1 MKSIFENKVFKNY
14 ENLGFTVISAKLE
27 LNEETGKKKLKPPTG
42 WQNFTKTTLN
52 TKKDKDGEDIHN
64 AVMIRNK
71 IQFPDGS
78 YLYGIDLDN
87 KLDVEGTTGIE
98 WFRNYCFKTK
108 CFSGQKMLCQET
120 GNKGI
125 HYFFRTFNKAL
136 IEEGP
141 ITGLEINGIKRQID
155 IPNAFISE
163 PSQYGNDKILKKYR
177 FLNIDEFDDF
187 TKIALLP
194 ETIEELILSRKSKIN
209 KVEETEEETED
220 ERPVEIVNPNYPLLN
235 ILSSHFENYSDW
247 SRMCWIMKSL
257 NYPFSLFDEYSQ
269 KYPNKYNF
277 NDVYNYWNR
286 CKTNKKMTEGI
297 LHSLAKQTNPTEYN
311 KLNIT
316 TNYKPDIL
324 PVELIEMT
332 EEQIKNND
340 GYLIHKDNINLD
352 FKDCLISNKLNEFFT
367 SDIKSFNI
375 KSPYDTGKTQL
386 LTKIMKK
393 YKQKRVLFLS
403 YRKTLTSDL
412 MSSFS
417 ELGFQDYRNTI
428 CNETDKLI
436 IQLESINKIKPSFMF
451 VDDEFEIPKYDLVI
465 IDEVESILQQFSS
478 ETMKGE
484 SKNAFEFID
493 AIISNSNKLITLD
506 GDLSFRGFNYI
517 KHFGDSINIVN
528 PIKKNSKCF
537 SLIDSENTFYSNIES
552 SLNDNKK
559 IVIVSQAPK
568 KCDTLFVFIKQKYP
582 KLNVGI
588 YTGASSDKD
597 KNELKN
603 VLQNWVKLDVL
614 IYSPTI
620 ESGVNFDIVHFD
632 KIYGIVSSGCNSQR
646 AFCQM
651 LSRVRKVKDRNITL
665 WCPQLQ
671 YNKINKNNIY
681 TFDEVKECL
690 LTLDIIKINET
701 IEGSKM
707 VKRLTSYDIN
717 FCYNKIEDLMKHKFF
732 YLGYLDYLLTNKGH
746 TVKNLIEPKE
756 KKEKVR
762 DDIKNCKLDDSELLN
777 SINDITEDKFKYL
790 LEKQKQSTA
799 EKIDKL
805 QIKKYLIKSSLG
817 VDKLDEKILEF
828 YDSPFIIKK
837 IEHLIDKTNIKNY
850 NDNQTKENIKKVE
863 IINDLI
869 NKLGFKLFDNKY
881 ISRKKFEMNIE
892 EIIKTNELFI
902 NPKLANIL
910 FNSSKVNIKTNKQ
923 FLGFVN
929 TVLENYK
936 LKIQSKEVRVKKEDI
951 EKVGKTKDTAYS
963 LEWLKG
969 YETINELIQY
979 KIDKG
984 YKLNDTNNLRPKPT
998 TEQYKYL
1005 VLTEEEKNKY
1015 FDELQNK
1022 ELDRIEKIYI
1032 EEDKGKKKVKVNTSF
1047 DVCKFPDPFGLDFG
1061 LC

>member
-14 ENLGFTVISAKLE
+14 EKLGFTIISAKLE
-27 LNEETGKKKLKPPTG
+27 LNEETGKKKLTPPFE

-52 TKKDKDGEDIHN
+52 TKKHN

-71 IQFPDGS
+71 TKFSDGS

-87 KLDVEGTTGIE
+87 KLDVEGKTGIE
-98 WFRNYCFKTK
+98 WFRNYCFSIK
-108 CFSGQKMLCQET
+108 CFSGQQLLVQET
-120 GNKGI
+120 GNKGL
-125 HYFFRTFNKAL
+125 HYFFRTFNTAL

-141 ITGLEINGIKRQID
+141 ITGLKINGITRQID

-163 PSQYGNDKILKKYR
+163 PSEYGGKKYK
-177 FLNIDEFDDF
+177 FENIDEFDDF
-187 TKIALLP
+187 NKIPLLP
-194 ETIEELILSRKSKIN
+194 QQIEELILTRKSKLI
-209 KVEETEEETED
+209 ETTETEEETE
-220 ERPVEIVNPNYPLLN
+220 EEIPVENVNPNYPLLN

-247 SRMCWIMKSL
+247 SRICWIMKSL
-257 NYPFSLFDEYSQ
+257 NYPFSVFDEYSQ

-277 NDVYNYWNR
+277 KDVYNFWNR
-286 CKTNKKMTEGI
+286 CKTNNKMTEGI
-297 LHSLAKQTNPTEYN
+297 LHSLAKQANPAEYN
-311 KLNIT
+311 KLKIT

-324 PVELIEMT
+324 PVEVIEMT
-332 EEQIKNND
+332 EEQINNNN
-340 GYLIHKDNINLD
+340 GYLISSDNINLD

-417 ELGFQDYRNTI
+417 ELGFQDYRDTK

-451 VDDEFEIPKYDLVI
+451 VDDEFEIPKYDLII
-465 IDEVESILQQFSS
+465 IDEVESILQQFNS
-478 ETMKGE
+478 ETFQGE

-517 KHFGDSINIVN
+517 NHFGDSINIVN
-528 PIKKNSKCF
+528 PVKKNRKTF
-537 SLIDSENTFYSNIES
+537 YLIDSENTFHSNIES

-559 IVIVSQAPK
+559 IVIVSQSSK
-568 KCDTLFVFIKQKYP
+568 KCDNLFVFIKQKYP
-582 KLNVGI
+582 KLNIGI

-597 KNELKN
+597 KNDLSN
-603 VLQNWVKLDVL
+603 VLENWIKLDVL

-632 KIYGIVSSGCNSQR
+632 KIFGIVSSGCNSQR

-651 LSRVRKVKDRNITL
+651 LSRVRKVKDKNITL
-665 WCPQLQ
+665 WCPHL
-671 YNKINKNNIY
+671 KY
-681 TFDEVKECL
+681 T
-690 LTLDIIKINET
+690 DIIKINET

-707 VKRLTSYDIN
+707 VKRLTPYDIN

-746 TVKNLIEPKE
+746 TVINLIEEKE

-762 DDIKNCKLDDSELLN
+762 EDINKCKLDDTDLLN
-777 SINDITEDKFKYL
+777 SIDDITEDKFKYL
-790 LEKQKQSTA
+790 LEKQKQSNA
-799 EKIDKL
+799 DKIDKL

-817 VDKLDEKILEF
+817 VDKLDENILEY

-850 NDNQTKENIKKVE
+850 NDNQTKENIKKVD

-869 NKLGFKLFDNKY
+869 NKLGFKLFDNKT
-881 ISRKKFEMNIE
+881 ISRDDFEKNID

-936 LKIQSKEVRVKKEDI
+936 LKIQSKEIRVKKEDI
-951 EKVGKTKDTAYS
+951 EKIGKTKDTAYS

-969 YETINELIQY
+969 YDTINELIQY

-984 YKLNDTNNLRPKPT
+984 YKLNDTNKLRPKPT

-1015 FDELQNK
+1015 NDDLQNK
-1022 ELDRIEKIYI
+1022 ELNKIENKYI
-1032 EEDKGKKKVKVNTSF
+1032 EVGKNKVKVNTSF
-1047 DVCKFPDPFGLDFG
+1047 DFPDPFGLDYG
-1061 LC
+1061 LKFD

>member
-14 ENLGFTVISAKLE
+14 EKLGFTIISAKLE
-27 LNEETGKKKLKPPTG
+27 LNEETGKKKLTPPFE
-42 WQNFTKTTLN
+42 WQKMTKTTIN
-52 TKKDKDGEDIHN
+52 TKKDN

-71 IQFPDGS
+71 IKFSDGS

-87 KLDVEGTTGIE
+87 KLDVEGKTGIE
-98 WFRNYCFKTK
+98 WFRNYCFSIK
-108 CFSGQKMLCQET
+108 CFSGQKLLVQET

-125 HYFFRTFNKAL
+125 HYFFRTFNTAL

-141 ITGLEINGIKRQID
+141 ITGLKINGITRQID

-163 PSQYGNDKILKKYR
+163 PSEYGGKKYK

-187 TKIALLP
+187 NEIPLLP
-194 ETIEELILSRKSKIN
+194 QQIEELILTRKSKLIEST
-209 KVEETEEETED
+209 EETEEETEEE
-220 ERPVEIVNPNYPLLN
+220 ERPVENVNPNYPLLN
-235 ILSSHFENYSDW
+235 ILSSHFENYSEW
-247 SRMCWIMKSL
+247 SRICWIMKSL
-257 NYPFSLFDEYSQ
+257 NYPFSVFDEYSR
-269 KYPNKYNF
+269 KYPHKYNPK
-277 NDVYNYWNR
+277 DVYNFWNR
-286 CKTNKKMTEGI
+286 CKTNNKMTEGI
-297 LHSLAKQTNPTEYN
+297 LHSLAKQANPAEYN
-311 KLNIT
+311 KLKIT

-324 PVELIEMT
+324 PVEVIEMT
-332 EEQIKNND
+332 EEQINNNN

-367 SDIKSFNI
+367 SNIKSFNI

-417 ELGFQDYRNTI
+417 ELGFQDYRNAI

-451 VDDEFEIPKYDLVI
+451 VDDEFEIPKYDLII
-465 IDEVESILQQFSS
+465 IDEVESILQQFNS
-478 ETMKGE
+478 ETFQGE

-517 KHFGDSINIVN
+517 NHFGDSINIVN
-528 PIKKNSKCF
+528 PVKKNRKTF
-537 SLIDSENTFYSNIES
+537 YLIDSENTFHSNIES

-559 IVIVSQAPK
+559 IVIVSQSSK
-568 KCDTLFVFIKQKYP
+568 KCDNLFVFIKQKYP
-582 KLNVGI
+582 KLNIGI
-588 YTGASSDKD
+588 YTGATNDKD
-597 KNELKN
+597 KNDLSN
-603 VLQNWVKLDVL
+603 VLENWIKLDVL

-632 KIYGIVSSGCNSQR
+632 KIFGIVSSGCNSQR

-651 LSRVRKVKDRNITL
+651 LSRVRKVKDKNITL
-665 WCPQLQ
+665 WCSQLK
-671 YNKINKNNIY
+671 YTEINKSNIY
-681 TFDEVKECL
+681 TFDEVKESL

-707 VKRLTSYDIN
+707 VKRLTPYDIN

-732 YLGYLDYLLTNKGH
+732 YLGYLVYLLTNKGH
-746 TVKNLIEPKE
+746 IVINLIEEKE

-762 DDIKNCKLDDSELLN
+762 EDINKCKIDDTNLLN
-777 SINDITEDKFKYL
+777 SIDDITEGKFKYL
-790 LEKQKQSTA
+790 LEKQKQSNA
-799 EKIDKL
+799 DKIDKL

-817 VDKLDEKILEF
+817 VDKLDENILEY
-828 YDSPFIIKK
+828 YDSPLIIKK

-850 NDNQTKENIKKVE
+850 NDNQTKENIKKVD

-869 NKLGFKLFDNKY
+869 NKLGFKLFDNKT
-881 ISRKKFEMNIE
+881 ISRDKFEKNID

-936 LKIQSKEVRVKKEDI
+936 LKIQSKEIRVKKEDI

-969 YETINELIQY
+969 YDTINELIQY

-984 YKLNDTNNLRPKPT
+984 YKLNDTNKLRPKPT

-1005 VLTEEEKNKY
+1005 VLTEEERNKY
-1015 FDELQNK
+1015 YDDLQNK
-1022 ELDRIEKIYI
+1022 ELNRIENKYI
-1032 EEDKGKKKVKVNTSF
+1032 EVGKNKVKVNTSF
-1047 DVCKFPDPFGLDFG
+1047 DFPDPFGLDYG
-1061 LC
+1061 LKFD